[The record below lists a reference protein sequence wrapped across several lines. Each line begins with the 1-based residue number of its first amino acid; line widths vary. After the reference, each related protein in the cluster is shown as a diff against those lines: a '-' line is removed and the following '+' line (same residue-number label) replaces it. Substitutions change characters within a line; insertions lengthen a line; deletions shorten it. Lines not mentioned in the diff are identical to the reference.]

1 LVVIAHSSLRTLKLT
16 KKHLHIYDLYEGKRT
31 SLENV
36 GTPEEKELF
45 RNGEFKKISNLIDT
59 KFKANQ
65 GQLSNDE
72 ITKYK
77 LELDQ
82 LFDKNWNKKSIK
94 YLSTKYCEPRKT
106 RSSFNKIMDMLWA
119 MFG

>member
-1 LVVIAHSSLRTLKLT
+1 MKLT

-31 SLENV
+31 SLENI

-45 RNGEFKKISNLIDT
+45 RNREFEKISYLIDT
-59 KFKANQ
+59 EYQANQ
-65 GQLSNDE
+65 GQLSKDE
-72 ITKYK
+72 IKKYK

-82 LFDKNWNKKSIK
+82 LFDNKWNKKSIK
-94 YLSTKYCEPRKT
+94 YLSKKYCEAPKT
-106 RSSFNKIMDMLWA
+106 TSFFNKIMDMLWA